1 MSDPQQKSYK
11 KYIPNPEGLNLE
23 LHLKAVETGLLH
35 IQRCLSCDK
44 ARQPPRYY
52 CSACFSSEYEF
63 VPVSGEGFMY
73 SFAINHFTVDR
84 AWIEEVP
91 YVTAVV
97 QLVEG
102 PRVVGALRNA
112 EPQDVNLG
120 DPVLVSVEPR
130 GEEFAFIWVD
140 KVQ

>member
-1 MSDPQQKSYK
+1 
-11 KYIPNPEGLNLE
+11 
-23 LHLKAVETGLLH
+23 
-35 IQRCLSCDK
+35 
-44 ARQPPRYY
+44 
-52 CSACFSSEYEF
+52 
-63 VPVSGEGFMY
+63 VSGEGFMY

>member
-1 MSDPQQKSYK
+1 MSDPQQKSFK

-84 AWIEEVP
+84 AW
-91 YVTAVV
+91 
-97 QLVEG
+97 
-102 PRVVGALRNA
+102 LRNA
-112 EPQDVNLG
+112 EPEDVNLG

-140 KVQ
+140 KI